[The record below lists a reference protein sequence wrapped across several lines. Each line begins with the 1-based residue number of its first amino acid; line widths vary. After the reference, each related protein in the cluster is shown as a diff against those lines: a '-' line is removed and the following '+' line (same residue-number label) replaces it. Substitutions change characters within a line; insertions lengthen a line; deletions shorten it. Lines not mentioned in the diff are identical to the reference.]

1 MVIVLAVRKV
11 LQLEKTSAAKKGRL
25 SAYSLVVSKVIMLDD
40 PMVDKKVYGAVAPK
54 VLM

>member
-1 MVIVLAVRKV
+1 M
-11 LQLEKTSAAKKGRL
+11 EKQ
-25 SAYSLVVSKVIMLDD
+25 LVVSKVIMLDD